1 MSTRAWHLVLLG
13 PPGVG
18 KGTQGR
24 KLAQTFSIPQI
35 ATGDIFRNAVKE
47 RTPMGTAAKAYIDA
61 GKLVPDDVTIG
72 LVEERLAWPDAQL
85 GFILDGFPRTIQQAT
100 ALDALVQRKGLRL
113 DGVIEIKVDA
123 AEVIRRLTGRRL
135 CAVCQTP
142 YHLESRPPKL
152 SGVCDRCAGPLVQR
166 QDDDEKTVVNRLD
179 EYQRKTAPL
188 VDYYRAA
195 GLLRVIDGNGDV
207 DTVFSRIMNAL
218 GAAVGPAA

>member
-1 MSTRAWHLVLLG
+1 VSSRAWRLVLLG

-24 KLAQTFSIPQI
+24 KLANAFGIPQI

-72 LVEERLAWPDAQL
+72 LVEERLAHADAQN
-85 GFILDGFPRTIQQAT
+85 GFILDGFPRTAQQAT
-100 ALDALVQRKGLRL
+100 ALDALVQRKGNRL
-113 DGVIEIKVDA
+113 DAVIEIKVEA
-123 AEVIRRLTGRRL
+123 SEVLRRLTGRRL

-142 YHLESRPPKL
+142 YHLESAPTKL
-152 SGVCDRCAGPLVQR
+152 PGVCDRCGGPLVQR
-166 QDDDEKTVVNRLD
+166 QDDDEVTVVNRLA

-188 VDYYRAA
+188 AEYYRAA
-195 GLLRVIDGNGDV
+195 GSLRVVDGNGDV
-207 DTVFSRIMNAL
+207 DEVFARIVAAL
-218 GAAVGPAA
+218 QATVGPAA

>member
-1 MSTRAWHLVLLG
+1 MSTRTWRLVLLG

-24 KLAQTFSIPQI
+24 KLAQAFGIPQI
-35 ATGDIFRNAVKE
+35 GTGDLFRSAVME
-47 RTPMGTAAKAYIDA
+47 RTPMGMAAKSYVDA

-72 LVEERLAWPDAQL
+72 LVEERLSQPDAQN
-85 GFILDGFPRTIQQAT
+85 GFILDGFPRTAQQAT
-100 ALDALVQRKGLRL
+100 ALDALVHRKGLHL

-123 AEVIRRLTGRRL
+123 GEVIRRLTGRRL

-142 YHLESRPPKL
+142 YHLQSAPTKVP
-152 SGVCDRCAGPLVQR
+152 GVCDRCGGPLIQR

-188 VDYYRAA
+188 AEYYRGA
-195 GLLRVIDGNGDV
+195 GLLRVVDGNGDM
-207 DTVFSRIMNAL
+207 DEIFARIVSAL
-218 GAAVGPAA
+218 QAAVGRAV